1 MTPGLRAALL
11 AAAVLW
17 PFALDA
23 QTSGCTLTTLSDPS
37 REVLHCADGLTISAE
52 RGAAYRLIDRNRDG
66 RPEAVEL
73 TDKAILV
80 DKPPGRGRG
89 GFQILTPHAIASVRG
104 TQWAVDVGATR
115 TSVFVERGL
124 VGVRTPGLRAVTL
137 GAGEGV
143 DVDDGATSL
152 AVKTWAPARATAL
165 LARLRP

>member
-1 MTPGLRAALL
+1 MQPALRVALVAAAALCPL
-11 AAAVLW
+11 
-17 PFALDA
+17 ALDA

-52 RGAAYRLIDRNRDG
+52 RGAAYRLVDRNRDG

-73 TDKAILV
+73 TDRAILI
-80 DKPPGRGRG
+80 DKPSGRRGG

-115 TSVFVERGL
+115 TSVFVERGV
-124 VGVRTPGLRAVTL
+124 VGVRKPGLREVAL
-137 GAGEGV
+137 RAGEGV
-143 DVDDGATSL
+143 DVDEGATSL
-152 AVKTWAPARATAL
+152 EVKTWAPARAAAL

>member
-73 TDKAILV
+73 PTRRSSSTSR
-80 DKPPGRGRG
+80 RGAAAAAFR
-89 GFQILTPHAIASVRG
+89 S
-104 TQWAVDVGATR
+104 
-115 TSVFVERGL
+115 
-124 VGVRTPGLRAVTL
+124 
-137 GAGEGV
+137 
-143 DVDDGATSL
+143 
-152 AVKTWAPARATAL
+152 
-165 LARLRP
+165 